1 MDDSAKSLAEKRL
14 NLKRET
20 ELFQNFV
27 RVNANALE
35 KQEEEPLI
43 IITEYTQ
50 QAKKEEG
57 KCVEKQFSKFISL
70 SIFNSNYWLKK
81 KIFLLKQLI
90 HLLYYIK
97 LELCYRGC
105 LNSVMK
111 CNNLNGIRYVQKNS
125 HLKLLLTIQG
135 VPICFQLDNVH
146 FEYLIIY
153 RVSQKEISF

>member
-70 SIFNSNYWLKK
+70 SIFNSNYWLN
-81 KIFLLKQLI
+81 KIKFFFIKTTNSLVI
-90 HLLYYIK
+90 LYK
-97 LELCYRGC
+97 
-105 LNSVMK
+105 
-111 CNNLNGIRYVQKNS
+111 IRIM
-125 HLKLLLTIQG
+125 L
-135 VPICFQLDNVH
+135 
-146 FEYLIIY
+146 Y
-153 RVSQKEISF
+153 RVSQ